1 MEKEVVRVIKYF
13 HFFNYSPNFTE
24 VYTFLSKKTSKKALK
39 MAILKL
45 ERQKKIKRIKNC
57 SRYTLPEYTITS
69 QKSKFK
75 SQNYNSKVKSNNTTI
90 EQYNNFIKEQQIS
103 KAKLNSLKFKLY
115 LKLLTL
121 FPQIKLIGL
130 SGSIAMMNASH
141 DDDIDLFIITAKN
154 RLWTGRFLAVT
165 IAFLMGLKRQK
176 GLQKAPD
183 KVCLNLFFN
192 ESNLTVPSYK
202 KTEFVAHEVLQMKPI
217 FVKGDIYERF
227 LKANQWVR
235 DIFPNSSWI
244 NSKFKI
250 QNSKLQFKSKNFKFL
265 IVIFHFSFFIFNL
278 LMNGIELCLLKL
290 QLTLINRHKT
300 SEIITNTQLWF
311 HPKDYS
317 SFM

>member
-1 MEKEVVRVIKYF
+1 
-13 HFFNYSPNFTE
+13 
-24 VYTFLSKKTSKKALK
+24 
-39 MAILKL
+39 
-45 ERQKKIKRIKNC
+45 
-57 SRYTLPEYTITS
+57 
-69 QKSKFK
+69 
-75 SQNYNSKVKSNNTTI
+75 
-90 EQYNNFIKEQQIS
+90 
-103 KAKLNSLKFKLY
+103 
-115 LKLLTL
+115 
-121 FPQIKLIGL
+121 
-130 SGSIAMMNASH
+130 
-141 DDDIDLFIITAKN
+141 
-154 RLWTGRFLAVT
+154 
-165 IAFLMGLKRQK
+165 
-176 GLQKAPD
+176 
-183 KVCLNLFFN
+183 
-192 ESNLTVPSYK
+192 
-202 KTEFVAHEVLQMKPI
+202 KPI

-278 LMNGIELCLLKL
+278 LMNGIELCLKKL